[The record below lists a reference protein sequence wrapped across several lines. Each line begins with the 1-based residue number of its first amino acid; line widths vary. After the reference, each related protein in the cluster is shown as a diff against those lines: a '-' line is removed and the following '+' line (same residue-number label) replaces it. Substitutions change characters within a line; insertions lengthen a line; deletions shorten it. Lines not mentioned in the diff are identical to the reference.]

1 MRLHD
6 DQSSTPRSA
15 AVHAMQ
21 LVIDP
26 SKLTLKPG
34 SRAQHLTFD
43 GGGLS
48 AEAQRRY
55 HDKKVGKYEWELW
68 IYIDAFSPLC
78 IVDPEDE
85 DAGIIVYD
93 VSVENVQRIA
103 VEALARYGFGAQPQA
118 A

>member
-6 DQSSTPRSA
+6 DQPCDTGNAIA
-15 AVHAMQ
+15 APMQ
-21 LVIDP
+21 LAIDP
-26 SKLTLKPG
+26 SKLALKPG

-68 IYIDAFSPLC
+68 VYIDAFSPLC

-103 VEALARYGFGAQPQA
+103 AEALSRYGFSQA
-118 A
+118 AA